1 MSSKFRQFF
10 AYGTVRGHRR
20 MFGQKTALL
29 ATLRGDRIWISIVLL
44 NPRIR
49 VSTTKLLNS
58 VYAMVTYEIGLE
70 FQRAARARL
79 WWPKYRVI

>member
-1 MSSKFRQFF
+1 
-10 AYGTVRGHRR
+10 

-29 ATLRGDRIWISIVLL
+29 ATLQGDRIWISIVLL

-70 FQRAARARL
+70 FQRAYGRTPREAAPAARAL
-79 WWPKYRVI
+79 ADQPENGSGYII

>member
-1 MSSKFRQFF
+1 
-10 AYGTVRGHRR
+10 
-20 MFGQKTALL
+20 MFGQNTALL

-70 FQRAARARL
+70 FQRAILRTSGLINRGL
-79 WWPKYRVI
+79 PS

>member
-1 MSSKFRQFF
+1 
-10 AYGTVRGHRR
+10 

-29 ATLRGDRIWISIVLL
+29 ATLQGDRIWISIVLL

-58 VYAMVTYEIGLE
+58 VYAMVTYGIGVE
-70 FQRAARARL
+70 FQRAKRGSKMIQINK
-79 WWPKYRVI
+79 PVTFSK